1 MFPRLEGI
9 NFCPLLKAHVLST
22 KMAITD
28 NVRVRKCHW
37 LHIIRSVFHMT
48 LKKGD
53 NRKNEPM
60 KKKPQFSPQNVHQ
73 NIMEYLQTIAL
84 YFQFNLPTII
94 KSHTKID

>member
-53 NRKNEPM
+53 NRKNERM
-60 KKKPQFSPQNVHQ
+60 KKNPIFPTKFPPKYYGIF
-73 NIMEYLQTIAL
+73 TIQSS
-84 YFQFNLPTII
+84 YNY
-94 KSHTKID
+94 KITY

>member
-37 LHIIRSVFHMT
+37 LHIIRSFIEKHTYHHV
-48 LKKGD
+48 LL
-53 NRKNEPM
+53 
-60 KKKPQFSPQNVHQ
+60 
-73 NIMEYLQTIAL
+73 YLESI
-84 YFQFNLPTII
+84 YHCNLDEVENKVDLVPG
-94 KSHTKID
+94 